1 MHLDPMHQD
10 ASFRRYFRLSDERH
24 RRLLMDAP
32 PPQEDL
38 GKWIDIASH
47 LTAIDLRPPKVFNA
61 DQVNGF
67 ALIEDFGD
75 NTFTKLLNDNEDPE
89 SLYGPA
95 IDLLVHLHKH
105 QNAVAID
112 IPPYDLQT
120 LMTEANL
127 LTDWFLP
134 VLNDQAL
141 PSILKEQ
148 YTNAWSAILSQL
160 PSPAVSLVLRDFH
173 VDNLMLIPGDTS
185 NHQIGLLDF
194 QDARIGPI
202 AYDIVSLLADA
213 RRYIA

>member
-1 MHLDPMHQD
+1 MSFHRDILRQQFLKDANAEKMHLDPMHQD
-10 ASFRRYFRLSDERH
+10 ASFRQYFRLSDERH

-38 GKWIDIASH
+38 GKWIEIASH

-141 PSILKEQ
+141 SSILKDQ

-160 PSPAVSLVLRDFH
+160 PSPAVSLVLRDF
-173 VDNLMLIPGDTS
+173 
-185 NHQIGLLDF
+185 LLLS
-194 QDARIGPI
+194 P
-202 AYDIVSLLADA
+202 
-213 RRYIA
+213 